1 MELSVKNRNGDVV
14 GSVDVS
20 DRVWSAPANDALLHQ
35 AVTAQL
41 ANRRQGTHET
51 KTRGQVSYSTR
62 KLRGQ
67 KHSGRARVG
76 SRKSPT
82 LVGGGVI
89 FGPHSRS
96 YRQRLP
102 KKMRRQALRVALS
115 DKVREERLTVL
126 DEFSVDVPKTKQVV
140 DLVEALG
147 IRGKIL
153 LVTEAHDPD
162 VVLSARGA
170 ARVDVTFADGLSVTS
185 AVGAANIVATQGAV
199 ERIESLWDDSQYVE
213 EAEQ

>member
-1 MELSVKNRNGDVV
+1 MELSVRNRNGDVV

-20 DRVWSAPANDALLHQ
+20 DRVWSAPSNDALLYQ

-62 KLRGQ
+62 KLRAQ
-67 KHSGRARVG
+67 KHTGRARLG

-89 FGPHSRS
+89 FGPHQRS

-115 DKVREERLTVL
+115 DKVREERLTIL
-126 DEFSVDVPKTKQVV
+126 DEFSLDAPKTKEVV
-140 DLVEALG
+140 DLVEALE
-147 IRGKIL
+147 IRGKTL
-153 LVTEAHDPD
+153 LVTEGHDPT

-170 ARVDVTFADGLSVTS
+170 ERVDVTFADGLSVAN
-185 AVGAANIVATQGAV
+185 AVGAANIVATRGAI
-199 ERIESLWDDSQYVE
+199 ERIESLWDDSRDVE
-213 EAEQ
+213 EAE

>member
-1 MELSVKNRNGDVV
+1 MELSVKNLNGDVI
-14 GSVDVS
+14 GSIDVS
-20 DRVWSAPANDALLHQ
+20 DRVWSAEPNDALLHQ
-35 AVTAQL
+35 AVTTQL

-62 KLRGQ
+62 KLRAQ
-67 KHSGRARVG
+67 KHTGSARLG

-89 FGPHSRS
+89 FGPHMRG

-115 DKVREERLTVL
+115 DKVREERLTIL
-126 DEFSVDVPKTKQVV
+126 DEFSLDAPKTKQVV
-140 DLVEALG
+140 DLVNALG
-147 IRGKIL
+147 VRGKIL
-153 LVTEAHDPD
+153 LVTEEHDSN

-170 ARVDVTFADGLSVTS
+170 ERVDVTFADGLNATS
-185 AVGAANIVATQGAV
+185 TVGAANIVATRGAV
-199 ERIESLWDDSQYVE
+199 ERIDSLWNDT
-213 EAEQ
+213 EAV

>member
-20 DRVWSAPANDALLHQ
+20 DRVWSAPSNDALLQ
-35 AVTAQL
+35 QVVVAQL
-41 ANRRQGTHET
+41 ANRRQGTHESQ
-51 KTRGQVSYSTR
+51 TRGQVSYSTR
-62 KLRGQ
+62 KIRAQ
-67 KHSGRARVG
+67 KHTGSARLG

-89 FGPHSRS
+89 FGPHARS

-126 DEFSVDVPKTKQVV
+126 EEFELDAPRTKEVV
-140 DLVEALG
+140 NLVSSLG
-147 IRGKIL
+147 LRGKIL
-153 LVTEAHDPD
+153 LVVEENEPNL
-162 VVLSARGA
+162 VLSVRGA
-170 ARVDVTFADGLSVTS
+170 ERVDVIYADGLNATS
-185 AVGAANIVATQGAV
+185 TAAAGNIVTTRGAV
-199 ERIESLWDDSQYVE
+199 ERIDSLWDDAKVPT
-213 EAEQ
+213 EAV

>member
-1 MELSVKNRNGDVV
+1 MELSVKNTKGDVV
-14 GSVDVS
+14 GSVAVS
-20 DRVWSAPANDALLHQ
+20 DRVWSAASNDALLHQ

-62 KLRGQ
+62 KLRAQ
-67 KHSGRARVG
+67 KHTGRARLG

-89 FGPHSRS
+89 FGPHKRS

-115 DKVREERLTVL
+115 DKVREERLTIL
-126 DEFSVDVPKTKQVV
+126 DDFSLDSPKTKQVV
-140 DLVEALG
+140 DLVAALG
-147 IRGKIL
+147 VRGKIL
-153 LVTEAHDPD
+153 LVTEAHEPT

-170 ARVDVTFADGLSVTS
+170 ERVDVTFADGLSVAS

-199 ERIESLWDDSQYVE
+199 ARIESLWDDSQVAGEVE
-213 EAEQ
+213 

>member
-1 MELSVKNRNGDVV
+1 MELSVRNKNGDVV

-20 DRVWSAPANDALLHQ
+20 DRVWSAPSNDALLYQ

-62 KLRGQ
+62 KLRAQ
-67 KHSGRARVG
+67 KHTGRARLG

-89 FGPHSRS
+89 FGPHQRS

-115 DKVREERLTVL
+115 DKVREERLTIL
-126 DEFSVDVPKTKQVV
+126 DEFSLDAPKTKEVV
-140 DLVEALG
+140 DLVEALE
-147 IRGKIL
+147 IRGKTL
-153 LVTEAHDPD
+153 LVTEGHDPT

-170 ARVDVTFADGLSVTS
+170 ERVDVTFADGLSVAN
-185 AVGAANIVATQGAV
+185 AVGAANIVATRGAI
-199 ERIESLWDDSQYVE
+199 ERIESLWDDSQDVE
-213 EAEQ
+213 EAE

>member
-20 DRVWSAPANDALLHQ
+20 DRVWSAPSNDSLLQ
-35 AVTAQL
+35 QVVVAQL

-62 KLRGQ
+62 KLRAQ
-67 KHSGRARVG
+67 KHSGRARLG

-89 FGPHSRS
+89 FGPHARS
-96 YRQRLP
+96 YRQRIP
-102 KKMRRQALRVALS
+102 KKMRQQALRVALS
-115 DKVREERLTVL
+115 DKVREERLTVIE
-126 DEFSVDVPKTKQVV
+126 EFDLAAPRTKDVVNLI
-140 DLVEALG
+140 DALAL
-147 IRGKIL
+147 RGTTL
-153 LVTEAHDPD
+153 LVVEDNDPD

-170 ARVDVTFADGLSVTS
+170 DRVDVIYAGGLNATS
-185 AVGAANIVATQGAV
+185 AAAAQNIVATRSAV
-199 ERIESLWDDSQYVE
+199 ERIDSLWDDAKVPA
-213 EAEQ
+213 EAV

>member
-1 MELSVKNRNGDVV
+1 MELSVRNRNGDVV

-20 DRVWSAPANDALLHQ
+20 DRVWSAPSNDALLYQ

-62 KLRGQ
+62 KLRAQ
-67 KHSGRARVG
+67 KHTGRARLG

-89 FGPHSRS
+89 FGPHQRS

-115 DKVREERLTVL
+115 DKVREERLTIL
-126 DEFSVDVPKTKQVV
+126 DEFSLDAPKTKEVV
-140 DLVEALG
+140 DLVEDLE
-147 IRGKIL
+147 IRVKTL
-153 LVTEAHDPD
+153 LVTEGHDPS
-162 VVLSARGA
+162 VVLSARVA
-170 ARVDVTFADGLSVTS
+170 ERVDVTFADGLSVAN
-185 AVGAANIVATQGAV
+185 AVSAANIVATRGAI
-199 ERIESLWDDSQYVE
+199 ERIESLWDDSRDVE
-213 EAEQ
+213 EAE

>member
-140 DLVEALG
+140 DLVEALE

-153 LVTEAHDPD
+153 LVTEAHDPG

-199 ERIESLWDDSQYVE
+199 ERIESLWDDSQDVE
-213 EAEQ
+213 EVEQ

>member
-1 MELSVKNRNGDVV
+1 MELSVRNRNGDVV

-20 DRVWSAPANDALLHQ
+20 DRVWSAPPNDALLYQ

-62 KLRGQ
+62 KLRAQ
-67 KHSGRARVG
+67 KHTGRARLG

-89 FGPHSRS
+89 FGPHQRS

-115 DKVREERLTVL
+115 DKVREERLTIL
-126 DEFSVDVPKTKQVV
+126 DEFSLDAPKTKEVV
-140 DLVEALG
+140 DLVEALE
-147 IRGKIL
+147 IRGKTL
-153 LVTEAHDPD
+153 LVTEGHDPT

-170 ARVDVTFADGLSVTS
+170 ERVDVTFADGLSVAN
-185 AVGAANIVATQGAV
+185 AVGAANIVATRGAI
-199 ERIESLWDDSQYVE
+199 ERIESLWDDSQDVE
-213 EAEQ
+213 EAE

>member
-20 DRVWSAPANDALLHQ
+20 DRVWSAPSNDALLQ
-35 AVTAQL
+35 QVVVAQL

-62 KLRGQ
+62 KLRAQ
-67 KHSGRARVG
+67 KHSGRARLG

-89 FGPHSRS
+89 FGPHARS

-102 KKMRRQALRVALS
+102 KKMRQQALRVALS

-126 DEFSVDVPKTKQVV
+126 EEFELDAPRTKEVV
-140 DLVEALG
+140 NLIASLSLKG
-147 IRGKIL
+147 TTL
-153 LVTEAHDPD
+153 LVVEENEPNL
-162 VVLSARGA
+162 VLSVRGA
-170 ARVDVTFADGLSVTS
+170 ERVDVTYADGLNATS
-185 AVGAANIVATQGAV
+185 AVSAGNIVATRGAV
-199 ERIESLWDDSQYVE
+199 ERIDSLWDDAKVPT
-213 EAEQ
+213 EAV